1 MTDATDLAVL
11 LGLSASAYNRRDWLK
26 IDPDEQAR
34 RCRQLASYNVLSA
47 QALAAIFDVG
57 TTRVETMVGH
67 PIQLRGTLNPKHISL
82 LAYAL
87 SNHMLLPETL
97 KRIVDNGT
105 SLNTIERL
113 TMISRSTLNR
123 RMRD

>member
-1 MTDATDLAVL
+1 MTETDLAVL
-11 LGLSASAYNRRDWLK
+11 LGLSASAYNRHDWLK
-26 IDPDEQAR
+26 IEPDEQTR
-34 RCRQLASYNVLSA
+34 RCKQLASYNVLSA

-67 PIQLRGTLNPKHISL
+67 PIQLRGTLNPRHISL

-97 KRIVDNGT
+97 KMMVKAGT
-105 SLNTIERL
+105 SINTIERL
-113 TMISRSTLNR
+113 TLISRSTLNR
-123 RMRD
+123 RLK